1 METRANHVWVGAV
14 TLLLLG
20 ALALFFVWLAG
31 LNKGEQNEYDIFF
44 KQSVSGLAK
53 GSEVSFAGVPS
64 GQVSEIQL
72 WPTDP
77 EFVRVRIKVDEQTPI
92 LLGTTATIQGSFTG
106 VSTILLEGA
115 RRGAPPLTCEGGGV
129 GKTACPE
136 GVPVI
141 PTKPGGLGELLANAP
156 LLLERLATLTERLTQ
171 TLSDENQASLRGILA
186 NTERMTGDLAQATP
200 QVERTMAEL
209 QVTLREA
216 SEALDQF
223 EKVTASTDR
232 LLNEEGQNLAAQMR
246 QTLNSA
252 EAAAKSL
259 SATLDDARP
268 AARQLSESTLP
279 AAEATLRDLRETSRA
294 LRSVSERIESQGA
307 GGLIG
312 GQKLPD
318 YKPK

>member
-1 METRANHVWVGAV
+1 METRANHVWVGAI
-14 TLLLLG
+14 TLALLAAI
-20 ALALFFVWLAG
+20 ALAIVWLTG

-44 KQSVSGLAK
+44 KQSVAGLAK

-64 GQVSEIQL
+64 GQVSVIEL

-77 EFVRVRIKVDEQTPI
+77 GFVRVRIKVDENTPI
-92 LLGTTATIQGSFTG
+92 LVGTTATIQGSFTG
-106 VSTILLEGA
+106 VSTILLDGA
-115 RRGAPPLTCEGGGV
+115 RRGAPPLTCKGEGV

-156 LLLERLATLTERLTQ
+156 LLLERLATLTERLTML
-171 TLSDENQASLRGILA
+171 LSDRNQASIAGILD
-186 NTERMTGDLAQATP
+186 NTNRMTADLAQATP
-200 QVERTMAEL
+200 QVQRTLAEL

-223 EKVTASTDR
+223 EKVVGSTDN
-232 LLNEEGQNLAAQMR
+232 LINKEGQNLAAQLR
-246 QTLNSA
+246 ATLQSA
-252 EAAAKSL
+252 GAAADAL
-259 SATLDDARP
+259 AATANDARP
-268 AARQLSESTLP
+268 AARELSESTLP

-294 LRSVSERIESQGA
+294 LRSVTERIESQGA

-318 YKPK
+318 YDPK